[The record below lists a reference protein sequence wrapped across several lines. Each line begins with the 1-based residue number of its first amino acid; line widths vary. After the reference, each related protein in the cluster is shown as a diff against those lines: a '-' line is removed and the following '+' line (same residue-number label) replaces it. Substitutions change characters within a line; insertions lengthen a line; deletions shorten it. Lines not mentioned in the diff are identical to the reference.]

1 MSFSPAT
8 APEMLVDIRYAQ
20 EGIQEIIRKSTDIGE
35 HFTHE
40 ISPKYR
46 ICFIRKEK
54 ACDD

>member
-1 MSFSPAT
+1 MAS
-8 APEMLVDIRYAQ
+8 VDIRYAH
-20 EGIQEIIRKSTDIGE
+20 EGIQEIIIRKRTDIGK